1 MAEALDL
8 IESAIKEKD
17 FVLQREA
24 QIAEQNA
31 KLETWLISITEEHVV
46 KMRQEITKLKD
57 AHEQNVKK
65 YLLEIKELKPEL
77 REKAM
82 LLDWSQR
89 ESKLAEEE
97 LEKMRRDSE
106 ELLEKSTAK
115 ILTFEQALKQ
125 TDSKLEAC
133 NEICKRWY
141 NLEMQQLREKIANL
155 EVKLATSN
163 EKLKQIQQQNS
174 MDVRDRIKLAD
185 EKMKDAIDRYVNLKG

>member
-1 MAEALDL
+1 
-8 IESAIKEKD
+8 
-17 FVLQREA
+17 
-24 QIAEQNA
+24 
-31 KLETWLISITEEHVV
+31 LISITEEHVV

-65 YLLEIKELKPEL
+65 YLLEIKELKSEL

-82 LLDWSQR
+82 LLDRSQR

-115 ILTFEQALKQ
+115 ILTFEQALKL
-125 TDSKLEAC
+125 TNSKLEAC
-133 NEICKRWY
+133 NEICKRRY
-141 NLEMQQLREKIANL
+141 NLETQQLREKIANL
-155 EVKLATSN
+155 KVKLAISN